1 MDVKTENQCG
11 KEGAD
16 MLAAERQSKIVEL
29 VQSQGSVQVEELAQ
43 ELNVSAMTIRRDLVK
58 LQKEDVLKRCHGGA
72 VAKQEVTYEDKQT
85 SCMDAKKLLARVCAS
100 LVGKGDTVFLD
111 AGTTIFEIA
120 RLIKDIPE
128 IMVVTNDLE
137 IAQMIKN
144 SEAELFICGGHVQK
158 STGSMFGHYAT
169 QMLEDFKFDIGFF
182 GAASI
187 NEDFE
192 VMTPTIDKMWLK
204 RNTPKQCRKSYLV
217 VDQSKFGR
225 QAMSRINH
233 LGDYTGIVTD
243 KEFTEEEQEKL
254 RKLHAVIVR

>member
-1 MDVKTENQCG
+1 MDKRDQNLYG
-11 KEGAD
+11 KEGVD

-29 VQSQGSVQVEELAQ
+29 VQRKGSVQVEELAQ
-43 ELNVSAMTIRRDLVK
+43 ELNVSAMTIRRDLLK
-58 LQKEDVLKRCHGGA
+58 LQKEDVLQRCHGGA
-72 VAKQEVTYEDKQT
+72 VAKHEITYEEKQT
-85 SCMDAKKLLARVCAS
+85 SCMDAKKRLAAIGAS
-100 LVGKGDTVFLD
+100 FVGSGDTVFLD
-111 AGTTIFEIA
+111 AGTTVFEVA

-137 IAQMIKN
+137 IAQLLKN
-144 SEAELFICGGHVQK
+144 SEAELFICGGQVQK

-204 RNTPKQCRKSYLV
+204 RKTQNQCRKSYLI

-243 KEFTEEEQEKL
+243 KEFDEEEQEKL
-254 RKLHAVIVR
+254 RKLHAVIIC